1 MADNHGTLLRTP
13 IVIQQRTRTYDAE
26 GYPSD
31 TWADVLSPCWCQWS
45 PLVGS
50 DDTAGDQLGAVEEVN
65 VLIRA
70 CSSVTATCRVLKWGD
85 SDPYEIAGPV
95 VDNGGGW
102 MTFRARRK
110 VAGV

>member
-13 IVIQQRTRTYDAE
+13 IIIQQRTRTYDAE

-31 TWADVLSPCWCQWS
+31 VWKDVANPCWCQWT
-45 PLVGS
+45 PLTGA
-50 DDTAGDQLGAVEEVN
+50 DDTAGEQLGAVEEVN

-70 CSSVTATCRVLKWGD
+70 DTSVTPTCRVLKWGD
-85 SDPYEIAGPV
+85 SDPYEIMGPV
-95 VDNGGGW
+95 VNSALGW
-102 MTFRARRK
+102 MTFKCRRK